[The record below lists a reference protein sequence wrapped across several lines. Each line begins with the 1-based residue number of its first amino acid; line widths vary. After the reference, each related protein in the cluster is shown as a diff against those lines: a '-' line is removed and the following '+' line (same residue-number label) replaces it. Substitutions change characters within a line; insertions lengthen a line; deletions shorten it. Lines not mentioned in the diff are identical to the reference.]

1 MCAEIAHVIQGKNS
15 PHYRPNKIEF
25 YDKCIIVNAKYAF
38 LTGKKLEQK
47 LYRHHTGFP
56 GGLKEIKAKHYL
68 EKDPAEMITRSI
80 KGMLPKNKMRKLF
93 LTKVQIFDEGMHNL
107 QNKGLPQFG
116 KTTPI
121 DYNEIFGT
129 SPVSKEDTVIV
140 ATNVHEKDFPQEL
153 KDIPKDINPYLEKPD
168 YMGDSEFRINKKSN
182 DKLAKYAKRQIFKQY
197 KRIRNMSYRYI

>member
-1 MCAEIAHVIQGKNS
+1 MCAQIAHVIQGKNS
-15 PHYRPNKIEF
+15 PHYKPNKID
-25 YDKCIIVNAKYAF
+25 YLDKCIIVNAKYAF

-68 EKDPAEMITRSI
+68 EKNATEMVTRSI

-93 LTKVQIFDEGMHNL
+93 LSKVQIFEGAAHNL

-116 KTTPI
+116 KNIPI
-121 DYNEIFGT
+121 DYNEILGT
-129 SPVSKEDTVIV
+129 NINKEDTTIV
-140 ATNVHEKDFPQEL
+140 ASNFNENDFPDEL
-153 KDIPKDINPYLEKPD
+153 KDIPREINPQLDKPE
-168 YMGDSEFRINKKSN
+168 YMQDSEFKMNNKISE
-182 DKLAKYAKRQIFKQY
+182 KYSKYSKRQMYKNY